1 VGKVFT
7 LICCW
12 IKGRWPRSCSNLWT
26 NFWETQE
33 RWILGKELST
43 VELTP
48 TMADL
53 QYEPKMCQELVYQ
66 HQDLRICSFFSTNM
80 WHNND
85 SHDSQADVKKKIL
98 KTSWNSRLIIQMHH
112 KEEYIYAYFKEYKH
126 SKNNNGA

>member
-12 IKGRWPRSCSNLWT
+12 SKGRWPRSCSNLWT

-33 RWILGKELST
+33 RWILGKEQST
-43 VELTP
+43 VVLTP

-53 QYEPKMCQELVYQ
+53 QYEPKMCQEFVYQ
-66 HQDLRICSFFSTNM
+66 HQGSEDSFLLFYQHVTQQWFPSRCPK
-80 WHNND
+80 
-85 SHDSQADVKKKIL
+85 QKL
-98 KTSWNSRLIIQMHH
+98 KTSWNSRLIIQMYH

>member
-12 IKGRWPRSCSNLWT
+12 SKGRWPSSCSNLWT
-26 NFWETQE
+26 NFRETQE

-66 HQDLRICSFFSTNM
+66 HQGSEDLFLLFYQHVTQQWLPSRC
-80 WHNND
+80 
-85 SHDSQADVKKKIL
+85 QKKKL